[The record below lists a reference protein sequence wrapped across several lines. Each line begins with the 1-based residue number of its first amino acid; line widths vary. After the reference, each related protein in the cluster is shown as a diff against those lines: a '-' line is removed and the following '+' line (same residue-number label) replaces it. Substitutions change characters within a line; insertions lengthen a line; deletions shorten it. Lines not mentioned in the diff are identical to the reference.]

1 MRIKS
6 AAAVLVFCVGLLVV
20 PSIQAKEAQAR
31 GILDGVPVLPG
42 GVIVDGRILYE
53 GGAVVVVPAIGIES
67 FDSCPSGYVCLF
79 ASTNW
84 QGTMVQFNSC
94 CAWKNLSAYGFNNTA
109 SSWRNRLSVDAQIA
123 KDPDGGGSRLC
134 LNNGAY
140 ASSMPSGWDNSASSI
155 RVRDGAGYC

>member
-1 MRIKS
+1 MLFFWLG
-6 AAAVLVFCVGLLVV
+6 VLLV
-20 PSIQAKEAQAR
+20 PSVQAEEAHALGVLR
-31 GILDGVPVLPG
+31 GVPVMPG
-42 GVIVDGRILYE
+42 GVIVDGRIEYE
-53 GGAVVVVPAIGIES
+53 GGAVVVVPAIEILS

-79 ASTNW
+79 ANTNW

-94 CAWKNLSAYGFNNTA
+94 CAWNNLSAYGFNNTA

-155 RVRDGAGYC
+155 RVRDAASYC